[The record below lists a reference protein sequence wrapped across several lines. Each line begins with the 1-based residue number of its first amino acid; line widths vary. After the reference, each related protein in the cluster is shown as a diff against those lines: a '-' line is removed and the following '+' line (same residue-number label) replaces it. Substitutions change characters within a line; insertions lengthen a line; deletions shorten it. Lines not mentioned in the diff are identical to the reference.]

1 MALLSAS
8 MIRVVITSVTYVGP
22 LATVL
27 ESEQSSLSDGA
38 IVVMAQEHHRLPE
51 QLPDF
56 VKSSV
61 KSFTKLQNKFF
72 EFRTSIE
79 RDIGAEDLK
88 QDIYNELKMEEL
100 ERDDEQ
106 SK

>member
-1 MALLSAS
+1 MFQIGLLE
-8 MIRVVITSVTYVGP
+8 ILIILLVGILVIG
-22 LATVL
+22 
-27 ESEQSSLSDGA
+27 
-38 IVVMAQEHHRLPE
+38 PE

-72 EFRTSIE
+72 EFMASVE

-88 QDIYNELKMEEL
+88 QDIFNELKMEEL
-100 ERDDEQ
+100 ERDDEPP
-106 SK
+106 K

>member
-1 MALLSAS
+1 LFQIGLLE
-8 MIRVVITSVTYVGP
+8 ILIILLVGILVIG
-22 LATVL
+22 
-27 ESEQSSLSDGA
+27 
-38 IVVMAQEHHRLPE
+38 PE

-79 RDIGAEDLK
+79 RDIAAEDLK

-100 ERDDEQ
+100 ERDDDP